1 MHPLIERGR
10 ASPDAAVDD
19 KFEPEDP
26 TQLEDE
32 DAVSLS
38 QLLLCS
44 DDKEMF
50 FEKKSWVVYGDWLFT
65 LQMNGLQKYNIATL
79 GGMRGRLLAFNYDIE
94 EGSVDNKS
102 SLFLL
107 EGQLYLRHEGA
118 KPAPFS
124 KIDMKTLELTK
135 MTDEELAKFPETPED
150 QEEVARTLRWESHNE
165 KSGRCL
171 EEAQMFT
178 DGRYLYTISRQIPTQ
193 RQLDA

>member
-1 MHPLIERGR
+1 
-10 ASPDAAVDD
+10 
-19 KFEPEDP
+19 
-26 TQLEDE
+26 
-32 DAVSLS
+32 
-38 QLLLCS
+38 
-44 DDKEMF
+44 MF

-65 LQMNGLQKYNIATL
+65 LQGKGLQKYNIGTL
-79 GGMRGRLLAFNYDIE
+79 GGMRGRLLAFNYDAE

-124 KIDMKTLELTK
+124 KIDMKTLAITK
-135 MTDEELAKFPETPED
+135 LTDEELAKFPETPED

-165 KSGRCL
+165 KSGRSL

-193 RQLDA
+193 K